1 MKGLV
6 SLIKLAERRTEQAVL
21 AWQRLRAQCD
31 DAKQKL
37 ALLQKHAEGY
47 RDLMRTGLRQGMR
60 AASSTAHIDFI
71 HQIDAV
77 AVRQG
82 SELGQLEQA
91 CARQWEELVS
101 ARRDQRMYEILQER
115 AAARDAATASRHQQV
130 ESDEA
135 VMRAARTRHCFRRSV
150 NLTNNGI

>member
-1 MKGLV
+1 MKGLA

-37 ALLQKHAEGY
+37 LLLQKHREGY
-47 RDLMRTGLRQGMR
+47 RDLMRTGLQQGMR

-71 HQIDAV
+71 GQIEAV

-91 CARQWEELVS
+91 CARQWEELMS

-115 AAARDAATASRHQQV
+115 AAARDAATASRRRQA

-135 VMRAARTRHCFRRSV
+135 VMRAARTPALLSPIRQ
-150 NLTNNGI
+150 LDE

>member
-1 MKGLV
+1 MKGLA

-31 DAKQKL
+31 DAKQKML
-37 ALLQKHAEGY
+37 LLQKHGEGY
-47 RDLMRTGLRQGMR
+47 RDLMRAGLQQGMR

-71 HQIDAV
+71 HQIEAV

-82 SELGQLEQA
+82 TELGQLEQA
-91 CARQWEELVS
+91 CARQWQELVS
-101 ARRDQRMYEILQER
+101 ARRDQRMYKILQER
-115 AAARDAATASRHQQV
+115 AAARDAATASRCQQA

-135 VMRAARTRHCFRRSV
+135 VMRAARTPALLSPIRQ
-150 NLTNNGI
+150 LDE